1 MPCAVSNAMSLQ
13 RVNIME
19 NRPFVPPNDC
29 IALIRRVKFIEC
41 SSSRMISVA
50 TDTDTG
56 AMTERSGSISARH
69 VGHVFFVFKDLSK
82 HDVQKMCPHAVMETF
97 LVPGTSKHT
106 AHTSTSVSALACGW
120 SGEGEEDE
128 GEGEGEGECDG

>member
-1 MPCAVSNAMSLQ
+1 
-13 RVNIME
+13 
-19 NRPFVPPNDC
+19 
-29 IALIRRVKFIEC
+29 
-41 SSSRMISVA
+41 MISVA

-120 SGEGEEDE
+120 SGEGEGEEDEGEEDE
-128 GEGEGEGECDG
+128 GEGDG

>member
-1 MPCAVSNAMSLQ
+1 MPCAVSNAISLQ
-13 RVNIME
+13 RENIIE

-29 IALIRRVKFIEC
+29 IALIRRVKFMEC

-128 GEGEGEGECDG
+128 DEDEGDGDG

>member
-1 MPCAVSNAMSLQ
+1 
-13 RVNIME
+13 
-19 NRPFVPPNDC
+19 
-29 IALIRRVKFIEC
+29 
-41 SSSRMISVA
+41 MISVA

-82 HDVQKMCPHAVMETF
+82 HDVQKMCPHSVMDTF

-106 AHTSTSVSALACGW
+106 AHTSTSAASATSASGW
-120 SGEGEEDE
+120 SEDEDEDEDDDDDEDEDE
-128 GEGEGEGECDG
+128 G

>member
-1 MPCAVSNAMSLQ
+1 
-13 RVNIME
+13 
-19 NRPFVPPNDC
+19 
-29 IALIRRVKFIEC
+29 
-41 SSSRMISVA
+41 MISVA

-82 HDVQKMCPHAVMETF
+82 HDVQKMCPHSVMDTF

-106 AHTSTSVSALACGW
+106 AHTSTSAASASASASGW
-120 SGEGEEDE
+120 SEDDDDDEDE
-128 GEGEGEGECDG
+128 G

>member
-1 MPCAVSNAMSLQ
+1 
-13 RVNIME
+13 
-19 NRPFVPPNDC
+19 
-29 IALIRRVKFIEC
+29 
-41 SSSRMISVA
+41 MISVA

-128 GEGEGEGECDG
+128 DEDEGDGDG

>member
-1 MPCAVSNAMSLQ
+1 MPCAVSNAISLQ
-13 RVNIME
+13 RENIIE

-29 IALIRRVKFIEC
+29 IVLIRRVKFMEC

-50 TDTDTG
+50 ADTDTG

-82 HDVQKMCPHAVMETF
+82 HDVQKMCPHSVMETF

-106 AHTSTSVSALACGW
+106 AHTSTSASASASGW
-120 SGEGEEDE
+120 SGGEGEDE
-128 GEGEGEGECDG
+128 GEDDGECED

>member
-1 MPCAVSNAMSLQ
+1 M
-13 RVNIME
+13 
-19 NRPFVPPNDC
+19 
-29 IALIRRVKFIEC
+29 EC
-41 SSSRMISVA
+41 SSLRMISVA

-82 HDVQKMCPHAVMETF
+82 HDVQKMCPHSVMDTF

-106 AHTSTSVSALACGW
+106 AHTSTSASGW
-120 SGEGEEDE
+120 SGGEGDEDEDDEDEDDEDE
-128 GEGEGEGECDG
+128 GECEG

>member
-29 IALIRRVKFIEC
+29 IALIRRVKFMEC

-120 SGEGEEDE
+120 SGEGEGEEDDDE
-128 GEGEGEGECDG
+128 GEGDG

>member
-1 MPCAVSNAMSLQ
+1 MPCAVSNAISLQ
-13 RVNIME
+13 RENIIE

-29 IALIRRVKFIEC
+29 IALIRRVRFMEC

-50 TDTDTG
+50 ADTDTG

-69 VGHVFFVFKDLSK
+69 VGHVFFVFNDLSK
-82 HDVQKMCPHAVMETF
+82 HDVQKMCPHAVMDTF

-106 AHTSTSVSALACGW
+106 AHTSTSASASASGW
-120 SGEGEEDE
+120 SGGVGVGEDE
-128 GEGEGEGECDG
+128 DDGECEG